1 MRQEHVLR
9 LVSGLEPATT
19 GAVHVAPC
27 RLGYVFQDPTLLPW
41 RTVARN
47 VELLAELEG
56 IPRAERRRRVE
67 RVLDLVGLTGFDR
80 ARPAALSGGMRM
92 RASLARS
99 LVLEPELFLLDEPF
113 GALDELTRER
123 LNDEL
128 VALFTGGAF
137 TALFVT
143 HSVAE
148 AVFLSSRVVVMS
160 PRPGRDRRRGDRA
173 LSLSAARAPA
183 LRPRV
188 RQARLPGVG
197 PAARRRRR
205 ERRLDGLGV
214 SLAVLRTR
222 WLPPAVAFAVFLG
235 LWYLVSE
242 VVLDADRRFLLP
254 PPHAVVEVAFL
265 DPVNRAPLLRGL
277 ALSATVAL
285 VGFLIAAVLGVA
297 IGTAMSQARWV
308 ERSLYPYAVLL
319 QCVPIL
325 ALVPVIG
332 FWFDFGLTSRVIVT
346 VLIALFP
353 VISGT
358 LFGLQ
363 SADRSQHD
371 LLSLHRASRLTRLLK
386 LQFPS
391 ALPALLTGMQ
401 VAATLAV
408 VGAVVG
414 DLFFKQ
420 GTPGIGVLIDLYRA
434 RLQTEQLL
442 GAALLA
448 CLLGVAAFALL
459 GLLIRATTGAW
470 YGATAYDRP
479 R

>member
-1 MRQEHVLR
+1 MQNAR
-9 LVSGLEPATT
+9 LSEAAPPALV
-19 GAVHVAPC
+19 GSAAAAG
-27 RLGYVFQDPTLLPW
+27 RRSL
-41 RTVARN
+41 
-47 VELLAELEG
+47 
-56 IPRAERRRRVE
+56 RRR
-67 RVLDLVGLTGFDR
+67 TG
-80 ARPAALSGGMRM
+80 
-92 RASLARS
+92 
-99 LVLEPELFLLDEPF
+99 
-113 GALDELTRER
+113 
-123 LNDEL
+123 
-128 VALFTGGAF
+128 
-137 TALFVT
+137 
-143 HSVAE
+143 
-148 AVFLSSRVVVMS
+148 
-160 PRPGRDRRRGDRA
+160 PGR
-173 LSLSAARAPA
+173 
-183 LRPRV
+183 
-188 RQARLPGVG
+188 
-197 PAARRRRR
+197 
-205 ERRLDGLGV
+205 
-214 SLAVLRTR
+214 LAS
-222 WLPPAVAFAVFLG
+222 WAPPAIMFVIFTG

-242 VVLDADRRFLLP
+242 VVLDEQQRFLLP
-254 PPHAVVEVAFL
+254 PPDAVVAVAFL

-285 VGFLIAAVLGVA
+285 IGFLIAVVLGVA

-332 FWFDFGLTSRVIVT
+332 FWFDFGLPSRVIVT

-353 VISGT
+353 VISST

-363 SADRSQHD
+363 STDRGQHD
-371 LLSLHRASRLTRLLK
+371 LLSLHRAGRVTRLVK

-391 ALPALLTGMQ
+391 ALPALLTGLQ
-401 VAATLAV
+401 VSATLAV

-448 CLLGVAAFALL
+448 CLLGVAAFSLL
-459 GLLIRATTGAW
+459 GLLIRVTTGGW
-470 YGATAYDRP
+470 HGSTTVHGRP